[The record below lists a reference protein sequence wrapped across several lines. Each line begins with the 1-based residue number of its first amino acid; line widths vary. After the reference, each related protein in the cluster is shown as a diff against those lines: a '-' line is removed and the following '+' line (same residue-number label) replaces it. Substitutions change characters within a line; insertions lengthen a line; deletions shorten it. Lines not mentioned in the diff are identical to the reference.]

1 MVLTLPFELAAKVS
15 ATPVAVLLING
26 KMIAGFEVSDPQHL
40 EIPVASLA
48 HCSACV
54 CKAAGEVRA
63 CTKPACPSRPRKA
76 A

>member
-1 MVLTLPFELAAKVS
+1 MVLTLPFELSARVA
-15 ATPVAVLLING
+15 ATPVAVLLVNG

-48 HCSACV
+48 HCSACG
-54 CKAAGEVRA
+54 CKAAGEVRS
-63 CTKPACPSRPRKA
+63 CIKPTCPSRPRKA